1 MDEFD
6 SVIDVERRITEPL
19 VAAAFDVG
27 AEQGAAQ
34 GRALG
39 HKHGFALGSE
49 LAQYEAFV
57 RVMRHRGGLRE
68 RATRTIDKLDARLS
82 SFEDARAAAGEIESI
97 RSLYTQAAAQCGVHK
112 RKEPIELSF

>member
-6 SVIDVERRITEPL
+6 AIIDIERRVTESAA
-19 VAAAFDVG
+19 AAAFDVG

-39 HKHGFALGSE
+39 HEHGFALGSE

-68 RATRTIDKLDARLS
+68 RAERSVDKLDARLAALPN
-82 SFEDARAAAGEIESI
+82 ARAAAGEIESI
-97 RSLYTQAAAQCGVHK
+97 RALYTQASAQCGVRK
-112 RKEPIELSF
+112 RSEHIELSF